1 MAIVRYTT
9 EQLKKMKDLTDYK
22 RLSKMKDSDIDYSD
36 APDMVDML
44 ERGEL
49 RLVGR
54 PKKDVIKKHLTLRL
68 DPDVVAGYK
77 KTGRGWQTRINDA
90 LRAHLHSI
98 GLL

>member
-1 MAIVRYTT
+1 MAIVSYTT
-9 EQLKKMKDLTDYK
+9 EQLKKMKSKTDLKRVHAMTD
-22 RLSKMKDSDIDYSD
+22 DDIDYSD
-36 APDMVDML
+36 APDVAEMVA
-44 ERGEL
+44 RGEA
-49 RLVGR
+49 RIVGR

-68 DPDVVAGYK
+68 DPDVGAGYK